1 MVLLNHLTSDES
13 PKGRT
18 FLYWYQLFLLI
29 PIKPTA
35 INWNDNDLDIYRH
48 LEVQW
53 LFKYSTPVSILIFIG
68 IDFRGEAWA
77 RAPKNREPPM
87 HLSVFYHIFLPK
99 FGFSPNIFTS
109 LHQCSSSVKHEQGA
123 LNNMLSFGK

>member
-77 RAPKNREPPM
+77 RAPKIGNHPCIYQFFTTFFSQNLGFPPIFSQVYTSA
-87 HLSVFYHIFLPK
+87 HL
-99 FGFSPNIFTS
+99 
-109 LHQCSSSVKHEQGA
+109 Q
-123 LNNMLSFGK
+123 

>member
-68 IDFRGEAWA
+68 IDFRGGSLGA
-77 RAPKNREPPM
+77 RPQKSGTTHAFI
-87 HLSVFYHIFLPK
+87 SFLPD
-99 FGFSPNIFTS
+99 FSPKIWVFHQYFSQVYTS
-109 LHQCSSSVKHEQGA
+109 AHLQ
-123 LNNMLSFGK
+123 